1 MFVDEYRVG
10 NSWLSLILCF
20 IALMVDGFDLVTN
33 GLIAPKIAPEF
44 GMGPGDLGLLF
55 GLTSLGMLLGA
66 ITGGMLGDRLG
77 PKVGLLQALLT
88 FGTASLLSALAFS
101 APTLIA
107 MRVLTGFGI
116 GAALPNVLSYVAT
129 LSPPGRSAGIG
140 TIMAAAVPVGGGVAG
155 FLIFLFPSDM
165 SWQAIVVIG
174 GILPLFLAIP
184 LSVLLPVVRSS
195 ARPAID
201 RQSFADLF
209 ISKRRLLTLTLW
221 AASFLTMSVFYI
233 LINWLPTFFGQMGLN
248 KSQTGLVMLI
258 FTYTG
263 AASAVAFGL
272 LLKKPERTKTLS
284 IVGFSGM
291 AFGAIVLQMAGPSFE
306 SVAIAAIIASAF
318 SSGAQCLLLGVSP
331 TIYPLALRG
340 RGAGAAIAAGR
351 MGAIIGPMS
360 AGYILAA
367 GATHDTVYWLIVPV
381 ALIALG
387 AMLSLIKMA
396 PSEI

>member
-1 MFVDEYRVG
+1 MFADEYRVG
-10 NSWLSLILCF
+10 NSRLSLILCF

-33 GLIAPKIAPEF
+33 GLIAPKVAPEF

-55 GLTSLGMLLGA
+55 GLTSLGMLFGA
-66 ITGGMLGDRLG
+66 ITGGMLGDRFG

-107 MRVLTGFGI
+107 MRVLTGLGI

-129 LSPPGRSAGIG
+129 LSAPGRSAGIG

-155 FLIFLFPSDM
+155 FLIFLFPSNL

-174 GILPLFLAIP
+174 GILPLTLVIP
-184 LSVLLPVVRSS
+184 LAVLLPAVRFSPHPV
-195 ARPAID
+195 AD
-201 RQSFADLF
+201 RQSLADLF
-209 ISKRRLLTLTLW
+209 NSKRRPLTLTLW
-221 AASFLTMSVFYI
+221 VASFLTMSVFYI

-248 KSQTGLVMLI
+248 KSQAGLVMLI

-263 AASAVAFGL
+263 AASAVAFGFL
-272 LLKKPERTKTLS
+272 LNKPGRTKALS
-284 IVGFSGM
+284 ILGFGGM
-291 AFGAIVLQMAGPSFE
+291 AFGAVVLQMVGPSLE
-306 SVAIAAIIASAF
+306 SIAIAAVIASAF
-318 SSGAQCLLLGVSP
+318 SSGAQCLLLGVCP

-351 MGAIIGPMS
+351 MGAIVGPMS
-360 AGYILAA
+360 AGFILAA
-367 GATHDTVYWLIVPV
+367 GATHGTVYWLIVPV
-381 ALIALG
+381 AIIALV
-387 AMLSLIKMA
+387 AMLSLLKMA
-396 PSEI
+396 GSET